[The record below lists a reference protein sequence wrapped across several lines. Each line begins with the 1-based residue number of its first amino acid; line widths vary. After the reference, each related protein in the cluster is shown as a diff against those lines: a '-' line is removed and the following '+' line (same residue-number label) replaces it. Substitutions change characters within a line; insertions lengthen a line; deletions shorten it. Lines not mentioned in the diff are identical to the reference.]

1 MDGKTPANAPES
13 RGERE
18 RRRDLET
25 ELTAKGTVSQG
36 GRDGGRLAREIGTE
50 DELKRA
56 KERPAGA
63 TRVTKA
69 NEQEEA

>member
-1 MDGKTPANAPES
+1 MDGETPANTPES

-25 ELTAKGTVSQG
+25 ELTAKGTVSHG

-69 NEQEEA
+69 NEQEDA